1 MRLLTSSLLAV
12 LLTGAVGIARA
23 DDGPPPPQ
31 PPGDASA
38 HGHPGD
44 QHEPETELGK
54 QMEKMG
60 HAFKKLRKQVGD
72 ASQNASSLELVA
84 TARKAAEESL
94 TLTPAKAATLPE
106 AERPKFI
113 ADYQDGIK
121 QLIAKFDDLSA
132 ALKANNNE
140 EAQKI
145 FKDIGSFQRKEHH
158 EFQKEH
164 PHPPGPPPQGP
175 APAGQ

>member
-12 LLTGAVGIARA
+12 LLTGAIGMARA
-23 DDGPPPPQ
+23 DDGPPPPP
-31 PPGDASA
+31 PPGDAPA
-38 HGHPGD
+38 HGPGD
-44 QHEPETELGK
+44 HHHEPETELGK
-54 QMEKMG
+54 KMETMG
-60 HAFKKLRKQVGD
+60 HAFKKLRKQIGD

-94 TLTPAKAATLPE
+94 NLKPEKAATLPE

-140 EAQKI
+140 EAGKI

-164 PHPPGPPPQGP
+164 PHPPGPPPA

>member
-12 LLTGAVGIARA
+12 LLTGAAGMARA
-23 DDGPPPPQ
+23 DDGPPPPP
-31 PPGDASA
+31 PPGNAPA
-38 HGHPGD
+38 HGPGE
-44 QHEPETELGK
+44 HHHPETELGK
-54 QMEKMG
+54 RMETMG
-60 HAFKKLRKQVGD
+60 HAFKKLRKQIGD
-72 ASQNASSLELVA
+72 ASQNASSLELIA
-84 TARKAAEESL
+84 TARSAAEEAL
-94 TLTPAKAATLPE
+94 KFTPEKTETLPE

-164 PHPPGPPPQGP
+164 PHPPGPPP
-175 APAGQ
+175 PAGQ